1 MVNTKQNPT
10 LMNFDI
16 FPFFKNCFLI
26 VSILFISNT
35 SSAQSKSSNSDFW
48 DNVRFG
54 GGIGLNFSN
63 GGFNGSIAP
72 SAIYQF
78 NETFAAGI
86 GANINFFKF
95 NNEKFWAYGPSAI
108 VLANPIKEIQLSGEF
123 EQLRVNSSIQT
134 ADGRF
139 ETDFWAPALFLG
151 IGYRTQ
157 FATVGMRYN
166 VLDSNENNIYLNA
179 WTPFVRFYF

>member
-1 MVNTKQNPT
+1 MVNHKQKQTPMKLN
-10 LMNFDI
+10 I
-16 FPFFKNCFLI
+16 FSFLKISFFI
-26 VSILFISNT
+26 VSFLFITNP
-35 SSAQSKSSNSDFW
+35 SSAQSQSSNRDFW

-78 NETFAAGI
+78 NETFAAGV
-86 GANINFFKF
+86 GANVNFFKF

-139 ETDFWAPALFLG
+139 ESNFWAPALFLG
-151 IGYRTQ
+151 VGYRTQ
-157 FATVGMRYN
+157 FATIGMRYN
-166 VLDSNENNIYLNA
+166 VLDNNENTIYLNA